1 MTNADK
7 LNPTKTAL
15 VDTIQPGT
23 LLDLAGDR
31 FADPDGTSKEFKI
44 SLARVTEVTVAQ
56 EDVYGI
62 FLETETNDI
71 YVEFFAGH
79 EVKVALH
86 R

>member
-1 MTNADK
+1 MAIADK
-7 LNPTKTAL
+7 LNPTKSAL
-15 VDTIQPGT
+15 VDTVQPGT

-31 FADPDGTSKEFKI
+31 FADPDGTNEEFKV
-44 SLARVTEVTVAQ
+44 SLARVTEMTVAQ

-62 FLETETNDI
+62 FLETETNEI

-79 EVKVALH
+79 EVKVALY